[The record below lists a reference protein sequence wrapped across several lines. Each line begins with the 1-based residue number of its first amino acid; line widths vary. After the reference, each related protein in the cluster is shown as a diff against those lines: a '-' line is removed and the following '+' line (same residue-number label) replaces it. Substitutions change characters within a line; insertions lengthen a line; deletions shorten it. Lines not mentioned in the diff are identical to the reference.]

1 MVATGRC
8 SHPETV
14 FIRSDRFAGGTVGV
28 ALIDPAKSS
37 AWEGAVMG
45 MSGAVVSM
53 PQGDVI
59 DTIITKL
66 SQKKKI
72 GRPRKV
78 RADK

>member
-1 MVATGRC
+1 
-8 SHPETV
+8 
-14 FIRSDRFAGGTVGV
+14 
-28 ALIDPAKSS
+28 
-37 AWEGAVMG
+37 MG